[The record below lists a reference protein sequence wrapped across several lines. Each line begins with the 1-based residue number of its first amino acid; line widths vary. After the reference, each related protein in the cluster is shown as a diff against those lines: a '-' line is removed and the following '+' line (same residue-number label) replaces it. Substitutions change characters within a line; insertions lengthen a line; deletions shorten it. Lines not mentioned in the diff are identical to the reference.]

1 MDMTYRTLL
10 RSKIHRATVTEADLH
25 YEGSISIDTDLM
37 QAANLTEF
45 EMVQVADVENGARLE
60 TYVMKGPAGSGMIRM
75 NGAAARLVGVGDHII
90 IMAYAQVEDPPP
102 ADWTPAIVL
111 VNEANKIREARHA
124 ALH

>member
-1 MDMTYRTLL
+1 MTYRTLL

-25 YEGSISIDTDLM
+25 YEGSISIDTNLM
-37 QAANLTEF
+37 QAANLVEF

-102 ADWTPAIVL
+102 PDWTPVIVL
-111 VNEANKIREARHA
+111 VDEANKIREARHA
-124 ALH
+124 AMH